1 MRRKINLL
9 LGMTMLA
16 GLLCVGL
23 LVWVPRAL
31 GQDGG
36 TKDHGGS
43 RVEGTVRDKDGS
55 PVVWVDVILESKGND
70 SRLKTGVDSKGRFT
84 FGNVAPGDYTLR
96 GEIHGYAETKPKT
109 LHVQNASRMSVD
121 LAFESPLPIIDFADP
136 APVELIEFDDK
147 PNFTVAGVT
156 EWNNSGTHGSDV
168 AVRTSEK
175 LAKDAQALEG
185 QTGSNSPSIET
196 ERGRSSAAPLQ
207 RTEKELRETREMAK
221 ASLAR
226 ADLASTHRKLGELD
240 EKLGDPLE
248 AEREFEKAARMEPS
262 EENYFAWGTE
272 LLLHR
277 ADEPAAEVF
286 QQGANTHRDSA
297 RMLEGLGA
305 ALFAEGK
312 VEEAAKKLCEA
323 ADLKPKDETAY
334 LFLGRIQKS
343 AVKALPCAEEKLA
356 RFARDQPESAMA
368 NYYYGLT
375 LWRRER
381 ASGDSATT
389 ADAEAHLAKAA
400 KLDAKFGEASLQ
412 LGILHAESWKLE
424 QAVGDFQNAIAASP
438 ELGEAHYRLGLAYR
452 RAKQEA
458 KAEEEFRVYEK
469 IEKEETAARE
479 KERKELRQFLII
491 LKGQPGVN

>member
-1 MRRKINLL
+1 MPGKARSFMRRKIYLL
-9 LGMTMLA
+9 VGMAMLA
-16 GLLCVGL
+16 GLLWMGQ
-23 LVWVPRAL
+23 LVE
-31 GQDGG
+31 
-36 TKDHGGS
+36 GS
-43 RVEGTVRDKDGS
+43 SLPQVETGSVEGTVRGTDGKLKAGVKVVLEDKEGTK
-55 PVVWVDVILESKGND
+55 V
-70 SRLKTGVDSKGRFT
+70 
-84 FGNVAPGDYTLR
+84 
-96 GEIHGYAETKPKT
+96 AETVTGEGGKFVCDGLKPGVHT
-109 LHVQNASRMSVD
+109 VRASAEGWKEGKSKPLVVMAGERKHVD
-121 LAFESPLPIIDFADP
+121 LVLEAKGGGGTAGNKQGEVGA
-136 APVELIEFDDK
+136 IEFDDK
-147 PNFTVAGVT
+147 PSFTVAGVT
-156 EWNNSGTHGSDV
+156 EWNNAGTHGSDV
-168 AVRTSEK
+168 PTRTSEK
-175 LAKDAQALEG
+175 LAKEAQALEG
-185 QTGSNSPSIET
+185 SSGPPAHSPE
-196 ERGRSSAAPLQ
+196 
-207 RTEKELRETREMAK
+207 TEKELRETREMAK

-248 AEREFEKAARMEPS
+248 AEREFERAARMEPS

-286 QQGANTHRDSA
+286 LRGANAHKDSA

-312 VEEAAKKLCEA
+312 VEEAARKLCEA

-343 AVKALPCAEEKLA
+343 AVKPLPCAEEKLA
-356 RFARDQPESAMA
+356 RFAREQPESAMA

-381 ASGDSATT
+381 ASGDSAAT
-389 ADAEAHLAKAA
+389 ADAEAHLARAT

-412 LGILHAESWKLE
+412 LGILHAENGKLE
-424 QAVGDFQNAIAASP
+424 QAIADFQNAVAASP
-438 ELGEAHYRLGLAYR
+438 ELAEAHYRLGLAYR
-452 RAKQEA
+452 RTKQEA

-469 IEKEETAARE
+469 IQKEETASRE

-491 LKGQPGVN
+491 LKGQPAVN